1 MNRVFFDAETF
12 STPTKPGFKFSA
24 AALRA
29 WCLCG
34 ARSARAWLRI
44 ALLVLLAR
52 CAMAATFTGSVVLV
66 NSEQP
71 AVKNRHDYSG
81 VVVWLEPVVGEPRP
95 GPSGPRRATML
106 QKNKAFVPHVLAVEV
121 GTAVDFPNLD
131 PIFHN
136 AFSNYNGQVFD
147 VHLYAPQTSR
157 RIQFR
162 KPGMVRVFCNIHAT
176 MSAVIAVLPTPY
188 FAVTGPDGRF
198 RIEAPDG
205 LYRFQVWHERSDL
218 ETLSQLER
226 QITLGP
232 QGLVLAELRVSEQG
246 YLALPHKNKYG
257 HDYPPAP
264 EDHVFYPTAQ
274 P

>member
-1 MNRVFFDAETF
+1 MKCLSFVTATFDVMRRPE
-12 STPTKPGFKFSA
+12 SEPSA
-24 AALRA
+24 PRLRDAGPAA
-29 WCLCG
+29 
-34 ARSARAWLRI
+34 AWLRL
-44 ALLVLLAR
+44 AVLVLLAH
-52 CAMAATFTGSVVLV
+52 CAMGAATFTGSVVLV

-71 AVKNRHDYSG
+71 AVKNKHDYSG
-81 VVVWLEPVVGEPRP
+81 VVVWLEPVVGEPQP
-95 GPSGPRRATML
+95 GPSGLRRATML

-205 LYRFQVWHERSDL
+205 VYRFQVWHERSDV